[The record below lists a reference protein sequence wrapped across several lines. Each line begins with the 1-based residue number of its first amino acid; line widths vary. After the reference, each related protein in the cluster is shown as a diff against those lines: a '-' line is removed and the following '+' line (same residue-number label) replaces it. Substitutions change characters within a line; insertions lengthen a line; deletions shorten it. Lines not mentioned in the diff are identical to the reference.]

1 MLANASRCVCLHF
14 FAAKYW
20 KIFSAWQKIRHTKY
34 MQKYMKGIKRMEIK
48 RLTTEEL
55 QAFARLKDCKIE
67 NLYYRGDISLLQK
80 PEKIIAL
87 IGRRNADADVL
98 RNAKRC
104 GKILAESGTVTLNGL
119 AVGCDTAGLEGAL
132 AVGGKCI
139 AVMPCG
145 LDYIYP
151 KCNDSLVESILKN
164 DGCIV
169 SEYGPG
175 EMPEKWKFVKRDLL
189 QAMIADKIL
198 VIDCDAKSGTMHA
211 VREGVRGKKDIA
223 CIVRKQ
229 EEKTGSG
236 NKYMIDNF
244 AAIKICGEKALKQFV
259 KKSIK
264 KK

>member
-1 MLANASRCVCLHF
+1 
-14 FAAKYW
+14 
-20 KIFSAWQKIRHTKY
+20 
-34 MQKYMKGIKRMEIK
+34 MEIK
-48 RLTTEEL
+48 RLTKEEL
-55 QAFARLKDCKIE
+55 QAFARLKGCKIE

-98 RNAKRC
+98 RNANRC
-104 GKILAESGTVTLNGL
+104 GKILAESGAVTLNGL

-132 AVGGKCI
+132 AYSGKCI
-139 AVMPCG
+139 VVMPCG

-151 KCNDSLVESILKN
+151 KCNDSLVENILKN
-164 DGCIV
+164 GGCIV

-175 EMPEKWKFVKRDLL
+175 ERPEKWKFVKRDLL

-198 VIDCDAKSGTMHA
+198 VVDCDAKSGTMHA
-211 VREGVRGKKDIA
+211 VMEGVREKKDIA

-236 NKYMIDNF
+236 NQYAIDNF
-244 AAIKICGEKALKQFV
+244 AAVKICGEKALKQFV
-259 KKSIK
+259 NQA
-264 KK
+264 